1 MLPAS
6 AEDHEFL
13 EIRIIVGFEGQ
24 IPLRRARNAFGVK
37 SCMCAFVCA
46 LVCVSECELFNK
58 LITGLIKK
66 ADIYSKAQRSRSW
79 P

>member
-24 IPLRRARNAFGVK
+24 IPLRRAK
-37 SCMCAFVCA
+37 C
-46 LVCVSECELFNK
+46 
-58 LITGLIKK
+58 I
-66 ADIYSKAQRSRSW
+66 RS
-79 P
+79 